1 MVYPLSDAVDTY
13 FSPAFLFF
21 LLGFIM
27 SIEERKVLSQKADS
41 THKIYRF
48 ISFLT

>member
-13 FSPAFLFF
+13 FSPAFLIF